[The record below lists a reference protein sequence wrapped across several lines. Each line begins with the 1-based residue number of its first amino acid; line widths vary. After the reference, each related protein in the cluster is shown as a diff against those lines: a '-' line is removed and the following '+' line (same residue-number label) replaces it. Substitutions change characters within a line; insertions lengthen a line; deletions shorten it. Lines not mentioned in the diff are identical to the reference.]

1 MITTE
6 KCWNQHHLL
15 ITYSGSEQM
24 WLGHLMGTE
33 PAKPPL
39 CAYHCNRT
47 GHSAFGSYPNVLAIV
62 DKRVS
67 VFEEASPM
75 HRATVAE
82 RVTAPESL
90 PLCACHCSRTGNSTQ
105 GSLPSCAC
113 HCRQTG
119 ISARGS
125 YSYVHATRQKSI
137 SIRGD
142 YPYVLEEDKIR

>member
-82 RVTAPESL
+82 RVTAPEK
-90 PLCACHCSRTGNSTQ
+90 
-105 GSLPSCAC
+105 
-113 HCRQTG
+113 
-119 ISARGS
+119 
-125 YSYVHATRQKSI
+125 V
-137 SIRGD
+137 
-142 YPYVLEEDKIR
+142 YPYVLATVAERVTAPKVVYPHVLAIVDKRESVHEEATPMCTQHDKRVSASEETTLMCLRKIR